1 MKTSSAR
8 LIKIFLMLA
17 ALLPMAS
24 PAAATAN
31 KPNLLLIYTDDERW
45 DAIGYVTPSAHTP
58 NLNRLARQGLRFT
71 QAAAVLP
78 VCSPSR
84 AAVLTGRYGMANGQT
99 AFVSTTMNPN
109 ETTVADY
116 LRDAGYLTA
125 QVGKWHIYGREPADC
140 GFDEVRNAGNTKD
153 FWQPKVI
160 SNGVPI
166 RAKSTAHDY
175 VVDET
180 ISIVHKAQESG
191 QPFAIYLATLEPHNK
206 MFRGG
211 GSERMSE
218 KTREHYKLNPLNS
231 LTTPPNIYDDLSNKP
246 PYLKNYRGR
255 INRTGKNGSRPMT
268 PERYQECQY
277 ASFTMMTELDD
288 ALGKLFHELER
299 LGLMGNTYILF
310 MGDNGLFQGEHGLMS
325 KALHYEESVR
335 VPFFA
340 VGPGISSGEDNQS
353 LVANIDIAPTL
364 LDMADLPIPATMH
377 GTSLKKLLTA
387 GTLLDREYLL
397 LEHPDVN
404 PILETRTAFSLR
416 SLQWKYIRSY
426 ENGKDQ
432 PYTFEELYSRE
443 NDPFELNNLI
453 GNPEYAAV
461 RREVRTELETQLQ
474 KVRANLTP

>member
-1 MKTSSAR
+1 MPTR
-8 LIKIFLMLA
+8 LIKSSLMFV
-17 ALLPMAS
+17 ALLPLFCL
-24 PAAATAN
+24 ATTKN
-31 KPNLLLIYTDDERW
+31 CKPNLLLIYTDDERW
-45 DAIGYVTPSAHTP
+45 DAISYVTPSAYTP
-58 NLNRLARQGLRFT
+58 NLNQLAQQGRRFI

-99 AFVSTTMNPN
+99 AFVSTTMNSD
-109 ETTVADY
+109 ETTVADH
-116 LRDAGYLTA
+116 LRNAGYLTA
-125 QVGKWHIYGREPADC
+125 QVGKWHIYGREPEDC
-140 GFDEVRNAGNTKD
+140 GFDEVRNTGNTRD
-153 FWQPKVI
+153 FWQPEVI

-166 RAKSTAHDY
+166 RAEGTAHDY

-180 ISIVHKAQESG
+180 ISIVRKAHESE

-218 KTREHYKLNPLNS
+218 KTRQHYQLNPLDS
-231 LTTPPNIYDDLSNKP
+231 LPAPPNIYDNLDNKP
-246 PYLKNYRGR
+246 PYLKDYRGR
-255 INRTGKNGSRPMT
+255 INRTGKNGLRPMT
-268 PERYQECQY
+268 PQRYQECQY

-288 ALGKLFHELER
+288 ALGKLFHELEH
-299 LGLMGNTYILF
+299 LELLENTYILF

-340 VGPGISSGEDNQS
+340 VGPGIIAGEDRQS

-364 LDMADLPIPATMH
+364 LDLAELPIPATMH
-377 GTSLKKLLTA
+377 GTSLKKLLTD
-387 GTLLDREYLL
+387 GILLDRKYLL

-416 SLQWKYIRSY
+416 SLKWKYIRSY
-426 ENGKDQ
+426 ENGKEQ
-432 PYTFEELYSRE
+432 PYTFEELYSLE
-443 NDPFELNNLI
+443 NDPFEQNNLA

-461 RREVRTELETQLQ
+461 LHDVRTELEAQLQ
-474 KVRANLTP
+474 KVQADLAP